1 MNINAVMAFA
11 DILFSSAV
19 GIAGFFLAYGVAAWV
34 VALRDPTV
42 RGFESFTETRDG
54 RPGILARA
62 WVKLEPFGRSLLP
75 VIGDER
81 LRIEEQLYIAGIR
94 RPNAA
99 ALFVLSKLALV
110 TAVIVV
116 SWLLWP
122 ASSESASTSLFIIP
136 LVGITL
142 ALVGPNWWLST
153 MVKRRQ
159 ARLRNGFP
167 DALDLLVICVE
178 AGLGLTAAIERVTT
192 EVRMLHPEL
201 AQEFAAVNAEIR
213 SGIDRATA
221 LQGLNRRTGLPEIRG
236 LVTLLVQ
243 TMQLGTGIAD
253 SLRVYSSEFRDQR
266 MRVAEERAAKTG
278 TKMIFPLVFC
288 EFPAFFLVAVGP
300 AVIQIYKNFQI

>member
-253 SLRVYSSEFRDQR
+253 SLRVRASSAISVCAWPKSVPRR
-266 MRVAEERAAKTG
+266 RARR
-278 TKMIFPLVFC
+278 
-288 EFPAFFLVAVGP
+288 
-300 AVIQIYKNFQI
+300 

>member
-1 MNINAVMAFA
+1 MNLGAAVDFA
-11 DILFSSAV
+11 DLLFPAAIA
-19 GIAGFFLAYGVAAWV
+19 IAGFFLAYGLISWAS
-34 VALRDPTV
+34 ALRDPTL
-42 RGFESFTETRDG
+42 RGFESLAESPNSRA
-54 RPGILARA
+54 GI
-62 WVKLEPFGRSLLP
+62 WVRTWAKLEPIGRGLLP
-75 VIGDER
+75 IMGHER
-81 LRIEEQLYIAGIR
+81 KRIEDKLFIAGIR
-94 RPNAA
+94 RPNAVS
-99 ALFVLSKLALV
+99 LFVLSKVLFLVLAIIATWLFWPESSTEV
-110 TAVIVV
+110 TAAWV
-116 SWLLWP
+116 LLP
-122 ASSESASTSLFIIP
+122 IG
-136 LVGITL
+136 GI
-142 ALVGPNWWLST
+142 ALGVFGPNWWLGT
-153 MVKRRQ
+153 KVKRRQ
-159 ARLRNGFP
+159 TKLRNGFP

-192 EVRMLHPEL
+192 EVRILHPEL
-201 AQEFAAVNAEIR
+201 AQEFASLNAEIR

-300 AVIQIYKNFQI
+300 AVIKIYENLQL